1 MVLIDVK
8 KKYKI
13 GTKFINFFL
22 DEFWHFLPIWQTK
35 LDKSA
40 KNAEIWLKIE
50 GFCAIFVENFQI
62 NKYHII
68 TFYDKIVG

>member
-1 MVLIDVK
+1 MC
-8 KKYKI
+8 
-13 GTKFINFFL
+13 TKFVNFLTNFGI
-22 DEFWHFLPIWQTK
+22 FCRFGKQNWTNRQ
-35 LDKSA
+35 
-40 KNAEIWLKIE
+40 KNAEIWLKIK